1 MSTPHQTSTDRDST
15 RWWRIVAE
23 REVTTKVR
31 EKSFIISTLVMLALV
46 VGSIVLLNVMQ
57 GRESTHDV
65 GVVGPEAREV
75 VAAASKTPLAEAD
88 NTTLTPKTYDD
99 VAAAK
104 AAVRADKVDAA
115 LVVTKDGFELLG
127 DRSVDDA
134 IERSVTAAAASTAL
148 QRNAAAQDVDLSELQ
163 SGTTTTT
170 TLLDPDAKNADVR
183 KAAAYVLVI
192 LFFLVAISFGMP
204 IAQSITQEKESRVV
218 EILAAAVPLRS
229 LLWGKVVGN
238 TLLAI
243 GQVVSLLGVAAIAL
257 AATGMGDQLRSI
269 APALLWYV
277 PFFLLG
283 FGALATLWAVAGALA
298 SRQQDLGSTTL
309 PVQMLLMVPYFLYF
323 SGSERVQEIVSMV
336 PVVSMVIMP
345 SRLAE
350 GGVPAWQIG
359 VAVVGTLVAAG
370 LLIQLGA
377 RVYERALLRTGNKLG
392 YREALSLPAE

>member
-1 MSTPHQTSTDRDST
+1 M
-15 RWWRIVAE
+15 
-23 REVTTKVR
+23 
-31 EKSFIISTLVMLALV
+31 
-46 VGSIVLLNVMQ
+46 
-57 GRESTHDV
+57 
-65 GVVGPEAREV
+65 
-75 VAAASKTPLAEAD
+75 
-88 NTTLTPKTYDD
+88 
-99 VAAAK
+99 
-104 AAVRADKVDAA
+104 
-115 LVVTKDGFELLG
+115 
-127 DRSVDDA
+127 
-134 IERSVTAAAASTAL
+134 
-148 QRNAAAQDVDLSELQ
+148 
-163 SGTTTTT
+163 
-170 TLLDPDAKNADVR
+170 R

-192 LFFLVAISFGMP
+192 LFFLVAITFGMP

-243 GQVVSLLGVAAIAL
+243 GQVVTLLGVAAAAL

-269 APALLWYV
+269 GPALLWYV

-298 SRQQDLGSTTL
+298 SRQQDLGSTTV

-359 VAVVGTLVAAG
+359 VAVVGTVVAAG
-370 LLIQLGA
+370 LLVQLGA
-377 RVYERALLRTGNKLG
+377 RIYERALLRTGNKLG
-392 YREALSLPAE
+392 YREALRLQAD